1 MLIFTSVTLILQLIQ
16 TVLVFLKEKSEDEF
30 LDHDKLQKL
39 NYVTI
44 GLVSVFFC
52 LVLYLLIFHLYLVK
66 KKLTTIKYLRQ
77 K

>member
-16 TVLVFLKEKSEDEF
+16 TILVFLKEKSEDEF

-44 GLVSVFFC
+44 CLVSVFLC